1 MYIKYNYDLT
11 NLDYILAFDLALYK
25 TGTSLYD
32 IKTKKIVKSDKIE
45 VPKNAQHP
53 VVELYNLLTKY
64 FEKIKAEYGNKIMIV
79 QEAMPQQAGKF
90 TTVATL
96 QGLAKAHA
104 VLELCVEHSGL
115 IFYDE
120 KGIHSISVKAMFR
133 SEENPKPTK
142 TDIKNKVCEYYDLNS
157 KELSDDQSDSI
168 ALIYT
173 LVNKK
178 WNSDI
183 DERVKVLKKEIKNL
197 KVERAISERQEEIDK
212 ILSFKL

>member
-1 MYIKYNYDLT
+1 M
-11 NLDYILAFDLALYK
+11 
-25 TGTSLYD
+25 
-32 IKTKKIVKSDKIE
+32 
-45 VPKNAQHP
+45 
-53 VVELYNLLTKY
+53 
-64 FEKIKAEYGNKIMIV
+64 
-79 QEAMPQQAGKF
+79 
-90 TTVATL
+90 